1 MSPLGKLTFAI
12 IGLRLFG
19 AEGFFVG
26 MFLGHFIVD
35 RTHLIVS
42 LERRLSIIDD
52 NIRLM
57 LPYRYYR
64 YYNRIDGNFWGKIWG
79 MIIGGTLYG
88 LNGLIL
94 FFILGHF
101 IFDTPKSHHAT
112 RWRKKFDH
120 FWDNHWGKI
129 AGAII
134 GFVCQSKIILFCGV
148 VIGFFVD
155 YYRMENATLIPFDPL
170 RKFWKKINPL
180 KLWRHSKEARHVA
193 FIRAMAG
200 LAAKVAKSDGQVS
213 EQEIRVFKKIFVVKE
228 QETSYVVK
236 TFNDAKKSI
245 KGIEKYAAVVKD
257 ICAGNLEMQESVVEN
272 LFKIAV
278 ADGKINNEALELLKK
293 ISLIVGLPE
302 GNFEIIRDLYLPKVK
317 SKLIQDYY
325 DVLGVLYTAT
335 DAEIKARWKKLIIQ
349 YHPDRQQAKGASPK
363 EIEVATAKMAE
374 INFAYQEI
382 VKMRGGK

>member
-79 MIIGGTLYG
+79 MIVGGTLYG

-94 FFILGHF
+94 LFILGHF

-129 AGAII
+129 AGAIV

-155 YYRMENATLIPFDPL
+155 YYRMENATLIPFEPI
-170 RKFWKKINPL
+170 RRFWKKINPL

-228 QETSYVVK
+228 EETSYVAK
-236 TFNDAKKSI
+236 TFNDAKKST
-245 KGIEKYAAVVKD
+245 KGIEKYAVIIKD

-278 ADGKINNEALELLKK
+278 ADGKINNDALELLKK

-302 GNFEIIRDLYLPKVK
+302 GNFEIIKDIYLPKAK
-317 SKLIQDYY
+317 SKMIQDYY

-335 DAEIKARWKKLIIQ
+335 DAEIKAKWKKLIIQ
-349 YHPDRQQAKGASPK
+349 YHPDRQQAKGASVK
-363 EIEVATAKMAE
+363 EIEIATAKMAE
-374 INFAYQEI
+374 INLAYQEI
-382 VKMRGGK
+382 VKMRSGK

>member
-1 MSPLGKLTFAI
+1 
-12 IGLRLFG
+12 
-19 AEGFFVG
+19 
-26 MFLGHFIVD
+26 
-35 RTHLIVS
+35 
-42 LERRLSIIDD
+42 
-52 NIRLM
+52 
-57 LPYRYYR
+57 
-64 YYNRIDGNFWGKIWG
+64 
-79 MIIGGTLYG
+79 
-88 LNGLIL
+88 
-94 FFILGHF
+94 
-101 IFDTPKSHHAT
+101 
-112 RWRKKFDH
+112 
-120 FWDNHWGKI
+120 
-129 AGAII
+129 
-134 GFVCQSKIILFCGV
+134 
-148 VIGFFVD
+148 
-155 YYRMENATLIPFDPL
+155 MENATLIPFDPI

-228 QETSYVVK
+228 EETSYVAK
-236 TFNDAKKSI
+236 TYNDAKKNI

-278 ADGKINNEALELLKK
+278 ADGKINNQVLELLKK

>member
-228 QETSYVVK
+228 EETSYVVK